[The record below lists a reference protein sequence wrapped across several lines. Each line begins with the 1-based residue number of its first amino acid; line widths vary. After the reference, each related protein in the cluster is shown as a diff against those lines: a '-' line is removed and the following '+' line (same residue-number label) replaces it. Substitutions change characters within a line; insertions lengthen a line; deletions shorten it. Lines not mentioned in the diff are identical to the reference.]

1 MDSSKERNQVKITLP
16 TPSKDP
22 RGVIQNLVELDA
34 LDAPIRGAAII
45 TSRARTTRSNHL
57 HRTDGHW
64 LYVVSGEMHYWER
77 TVDEPRYPRDPM
89 VLKPGEMVY
98 TGPLIWHR
106 TYFPEET
113 MLLSLSLRPRDSVS
127 HEQDVVRDGT
137 K

>member
-1 MDSSKERNQVKITLP
+1 MKITLP
-16 TPSKDP
+16 AAQKDP
-22 RGVIQNLVELDA
+22 RGSIQNLLELDG
-34 LDAPIRGAAII
+34 LEQPVRGVAII

-77 TVDEPRYPRDPM
+77 DLDTPSYPTQPA
-89 VLKPGEMVY
+89 VFKAGEMVY
-98 TGPLIWHR
+98 TGPLLWHR
-106 TYFPEET
+106 TYFPVET
-113 MLLSLSLRPRDSVS
+113 VLLSLSLRPRDNVS